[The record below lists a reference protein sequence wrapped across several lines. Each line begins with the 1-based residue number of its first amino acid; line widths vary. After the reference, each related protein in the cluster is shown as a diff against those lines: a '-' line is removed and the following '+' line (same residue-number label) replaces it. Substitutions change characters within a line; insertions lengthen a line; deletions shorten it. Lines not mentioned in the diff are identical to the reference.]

1 MSDVL
6 RSPFCDVSALSMLS
20 DSLEISSRHVVER
33 HLTDKHPEKR
43 PFVKVVREI
52 ENTENAQ
59 QSIEETEE
67 EVPDP
72 DGNHWK
78 CNLCDFKCV
87 YKADVTAHADTI
99 HGESGQYKCALC
111 SFKTSGK
118 IILEQHISGKHAYD
132 SNADYTVIYQRIKA
146 ANKRNVEAIEQ
157 GGQDEPFD
165 TTPLWTRSM
174 PRIRHIRGILLE
186 EEIEDP
192 VVSEG
197 SSSSVSKVSLSK
209 RKSDTEISTRPT
221 KIRSKSGDENNKQFK
236 EKSKRSLS
244 CDKLSE
250 GTESDGQIK
259 KQNEQSKDATRN
271 VNKSSKSSKTKAV
284 ELNDS
289 DVGRFGPYGKP
300 DGNLYICT
308 LCNHFKTKYKHDMRD
323 HLYRELNYAR

>member
-6 RSPFCDVSALSMLS
+6 KFSSSGLSAPSMLS

-52 ENTENAQ
+52 ENTENVQ
-59 QSIEETEE
+59 QSINEETEE
-67 EVPDP
+67 KVPDP

-87 YKADVTAHADTI
+87 YKIDITTHADSI
-99 HGESGQYKCALC
+99 HGENCQYKCILC

-118 IILEQHISGKHAYD
+118 IMLEQHINNKHACD
-132 SNADYTVIYQRIKA
+132 SNADFTVIYQRIKGV
-146 ANKRNVEAIEQ
+146 NKRNVEATEQ

-165 TTPLWTRSM
+165 TTPLWSRNM

-186 EEIEDP
+186 EEIEEP
-192 VVSEG
+192 ATSER
-197 SSSSVSKVSLSK
+197 SSPATPKVYPCK
-209 RKSDTEISTRPT
+209 RKNDTEVSTKPAKMKST
-221 KIRSKSGDENNKQFK
+221 GKSGDDSNKQFK
-236 EKSKRSLS
+236 ERSKRSLS

-250 GTESDGQIK
+250 EAEGEDKSAKD
-259 KQNEQSKDATRN
+259 SKMA
-271 VNKSSKSSKTKAV
+271 